1 MADATFKKST
11 LREYFESIVIAVIL
25 AFFIPTL
32 GVQMYAIPGRLNRTW
47 VKIDRPGVYYGQ
59 CNQIC
64 GLDHSFMPIAIEAR
78 ASLWTLNR
86 ADFSDIPGLTLF
98 DR

>member
-1 MADATFKKST
+1 
-11 LREYFESIVIAVIL
+11 
-25 AFFIPTL
+25 
-32 GVQMYAIPGRLNRTW
+32 

-78 ASLWTLNR
+78 TPAEFEAWLASTKAGTTDGARLETPAITVANEEGAR
-86 ADFSDIPGLTLF
+86 
-98 DR
+98 